1 MNNTDL
7 VSTIDTSNYALM
19 AEVMGIEQEA
29 PGKSAASSDMLCR
42 MRLWNKPVMGAV
54 EQNGKTRNMEVVPG
68 GTYRFD
74 DGTGKYLYAEA
85 VTFRPFLQRFRYSRW
100 IPYATPDAKGKKGR
114 FVKTV
119 FTSDYKLFASSDL
132 MDEDGGFNC
141 GRPSGYIKDWEA
153 LPEDTRRMISSVKRV
168 RAVFGTVVLES
179 ALNEQGE
186 TVPSDAVPVPV
197 IWEIENNKA
206 FKTIGDVLQKYR
218 AAGHLF
224 PQHELV
230 LSSEGAPMA
239 NGNMLY
245 QPIAE
250 LDLTKNIEIAQEED
264 SETLNTFSTW
274 VKNYN
279 KFVIETY
286 EAKSMNNNPTS
297 EDQEV
302 IDAFI
307 TVEDA

>member
-29 PGKSAASSDMLCR
+29 PGKSAASGDILCR
-42 MRLWNKPVMGAV
+42 MRLWNKPIMATV
-54 EQNGKTRNMEVVPG
+54 EQNGKSRNMDVVPG
-68 GTYRFD
+68 GSYRFD
-74 DGTGKYLYAEA
+74 DGTGKYLYAET
-85 VTFRPFLQRFRYSRW
+85 VTFRPFLQRYRYSRW
-100 IPYATPDAKGKKGR
+100 IPYSTPDNKGRKGR
-114 FVKTV
+114 FVKSV
-119 FTSDYKLFASSDL
+119 FADNYKSFTSTDL

-141 GRPSGYIKDWEA
+141 GRPSKYIEDWEA
-153 LPEDTRRMISSVKRV
+153 LPEDTRRMISSAKRV

-179 ALNEQGE
+179 AVNEQGE
-186 TVPSDAVPVPV
+186 TVPSDAVAVPV
-197 IWEIENNKA
+197 IWEIEINKA
-206 FKTIGDVLQKYR
+206 FKSIGDVLQKYG
-218 AAGHLF
+218 AAGHIF

-245 QPIAE
+245 QPIAD
-250 LDLTKNIEIAQEED
+250 LDLTKNIDIAEKED
-264 SETLNTFSTW
+264 LETFNKFSTW
-274 VKNYN
+274 VKNHN
-279 KFVIETY
+279 KYIAETY
-286 EAKSMNNNPTS
+286 ESKAINNPTS

>member
-29 PGKSAASSDMLCR
+29 PGKSAASGDMLCR
-42 MRLWNKPVMGAV
+42 MRLWNKPIMATV
-54 EQNGKTRNMEVVPG
+54 EQNGKSRNMEVVPG
-68 GTYRFD
+68 GSYRFD
-74 DGTGKYLYAEA
+74 GGTGKYLYAET
-85 VTFRPFLQRFRYSRW
+85 VTFRPFLQRYRYSRW
-100 IPYATPDAKGKKGR
+100 IPYSTPDNKGRKGR
-114 FVKTV
+114 FVKSV
-119 FTSDYKLFASSDL
+119 FADNYKSFTSTDL

-141 GRPSGYIKDWEA
+141 GRPSKYIEDWEA
-153 LPEDTRRMISSVKRV
+153 LPEDTRRMISSAKRV

-186 TVPSDAVPVPV
+186 TVPSDAAPVPV

-206 FKTIGDVLQKYR
+206 FKSIGDVLQKYG
-218 AAGHLF
+218 AAGHIF

-245 QPIAE
+245 QPIAD
-250 LDLTKNIEIAQEED
+250 LDLTKNIDIAEKED
-264 SETLNTFSTW
+264 LETFNKFSTW
-274 VKNYN
+274 VKNHN
-279 KFVIETY
+279 KYIAETY
-286 EAKSMNNNPTS
+286 ESKAINNPTS

>member
-1 MNNTDL
+1 
-7 VSTIDTSNYALM
+7 M

-29 PGKSAASSDMLCR
+29 PGKSAASGDMLCR
-42 MRLWNKPVMGAV
+42 MRLWNRPVMGIV
-54 EQNGKTRNMEVVPG
+54 ENGKARKMEVVPG
-68 GTYRFD
+68 GSYRFD
-74 DGTGKYLYAEA
+74 DGTGKYLYAET
-85 VTFRPFLQRFRYSRW
+85 VTFRPFLQRYRYSRW
-100 IPYATPDAKGKKGR
+100 IPYSTPDGKGRKGR

-119 FTSDYKLFASSDL
+119 FASDYKLFTSSDL

-141 GRPSGYIKDWEA
+141 GRPSKYIQDWEA

-168 RAVFGTVVLES
+168 RAVFGTVVLEN
-179 ALNEQGE
+179 ALDEKGE
-186 TVPSDAVPVPV
+186 NVTSDAVAVPV

-206 FKTIGDVLQKYR
+206 FKTIGDVLQKYG
-218 AAGHLF
+218 AAGHIF

-250 LDLTKNIEIAQEED
+250 LDLTKNIEISQKED
-264 SETLNTFSTW
+264 TETFNTFSTW
-274 VKNYN
+274 VKNHN
-279 KFVIETY
+279 KYIAETY
-286 EAKSMNNNPTS
+286 ESKAINNPTS

-302 IDAFI
+302 IDSFI

>member
-1 MNNTDL
+1 MNNTDI

-29 PGKSAASSDMLCR
+29 PGKSAASGDMLCR
-42 MRLWNKPVMGAV
+42 MRLWNKPIMATV
-54 EQNGKTRNMEVVPG
+54 EQNGKSRNMEVVPG

-74 DGTGKYLYAEA
+74 DGTGKYLYAET
-85 VTFRPFLQRFRYSRW
+85 VTFRPFLQRYRYSRW
-100 IPYATPDAKGKKGR
+100 IPYSTPDNKGRKGR
-114 FVKTV
+114 FVKSV
-119 FTSDYKLFASSDL
+119 FADNYKSFTSTDL

-141 GRPSGYIKDWEA
+141 GRPSKYIEDWEA
-153 LPEDTRRMISSVKRV
+153 LPEDTRRMISSAKRV

-179 ALNEQGE
+179 AVNEQGE
-186 TVPSDAVPVPV
+186 TVPSDAVAVPV

-206 FKTIGDVLQKYR
+206 FKSIGDVLQKYG
-218 AAGHLF
+218 AAGHIF

-245 QPIAE
+245 QPIAD
-250 LDLTKNIEIAQEED
+250 LDLTKNIDIAEKED
-264 SETLNTFSTW
+264 LETFNKFSTW
-274 VKNYN
+274 VKNHN
-279 KFVIETY
+279 KYIAETY
-286 EAKSMNNNPTS
+286 ESKAINNPTS

>member
-1 MNNTDL
+1 MNNTDI

-29 PGKSAASSDMLCR
+29 PGKSAASGDIFCR
-42 MRLWNKPVMGAV
+42 MRLWNKPIMATV
-54 EQNGKTRNMEVVPG
+54 EQNGKSRNMEVVPG

-74 DGTGKYLYAEA
+74 DGTGKYLYAET
-85 VTFRPFLQRFRYSRW
+85 VTFRPFLQRYRYSRW
-100 IPYATPDAKGKKGR
+100 IPYSTPDNKGRKGR
-114 FVKTV
+114 FVKSV
-119 FTSDYKLFASSDL
+119 FADNYKSFTSTDL

-141 GRPSGYIKDWEA
+141 GRPSKYIEDWEA
-153 LPEDTRRMISSVKRV
+153 LPEDTRRMISSAKRV

-179 ALNEQGE
+179 AVNEQGE
-186 TVPSDAVPVPV
+186 TVPSDAVAVPV

-206 FKTIGDVLQKYR
+206 FKSIGDVLQKYG
-218 AAGHLF
+218 AAGHIF

-245 QPIAE
+245 QPIAD
-250 LDLTKNIEIAQEED
+250 LDLTKNIDIAEKED
-264 SETLNTFSTW
+264 LETFNKFSTW
-274 VKNYN
+274 VKNHN
-279 KFVIETY
+279 KYIAETY
-286 EAKSMNNNPTS
+286 ESKAINNPTS